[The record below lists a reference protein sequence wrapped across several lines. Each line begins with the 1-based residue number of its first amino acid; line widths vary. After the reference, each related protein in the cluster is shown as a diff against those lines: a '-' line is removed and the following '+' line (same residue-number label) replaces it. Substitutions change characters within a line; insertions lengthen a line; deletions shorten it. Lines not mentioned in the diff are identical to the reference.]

1 MKTYTTFMAP
11 GYIKKD
17 IRTLLERVTP
27 ALKKQVLDKIED
39 VQEDEVLR
47 SVLEAIQRDVMVA
60 LLDEKCGT
68 AKIKMN
74 KEAFIDSIILAINK
88 SGAPANDQMDFLKE
102 LLAGEVFDCIQ
113 MVKDSHKKV
122 VTLDSYVNTRSPIWP
137 KVKDKFIE
145 NITKI
150 DNQNIGPGEILF
162 ILATPGATKG
172 NVDNK
177 GDVELASGYNVELKA
192 SGGTFSKPDKFADAK
207 LFFINAFKDLGS
219 DITAKEADEMGL
231 GGRSV
236 YKDSNATGGIP
247 KALSLGSKKYTT
259 LWMEKNGGSQRQAD
273 KACEKL
279 WHDICVEAMPFDKA
293 SKYVFNKTVKNGL
306 TDPNEFIKQWNAN
319 ALNDYK
325 EHGWDYVTLFDK
337 ISLDVISFKDGK
349 DLYTSKEWNPGTE
362 WMLRWTGGGGFS
374 GTGSS
379 TRIKTGPFKNEAIF
393 DPGDTDFEKK
403 IKEKNAI
410 RSSLESTF
418 KSLSKKQSNKQAF
431 EYSSVKA
438 LKNKRGKPIG
448 YSSKGLM
455 NDNNSP
461 EDFKKVSN
469 ELGAALDRYFSL
481 KNELKFGR
489 DNADRD
495 LGKSFADMKRKLGV
509 T

>member
-1 MKTYTTFMAP
+1 MKTYKNFMAP
-11 GYIKKD
+11 GYTKNE

-39 VQEDEVLR
+39 VKEDEILR
-47 SVLEAIQRDVMVA
+47 SILEAIQRDVMVA
-60 LLDEKCGT
+60 LLEEKCKS
-68 AKIKMN
+68 ANIKMN
-74 KEAFIDSIILAINK
+74 KDAFIDSIILAINK
-88 SGAPANDQMDFLKE
+88 SGESANDQMDFLKE
-102 LLAGEVFDCIQ
+102 LLAGEIFDCIK

-122 VTLDSYVNTRSPIWP
+122 VRLDSYVKTKSPIWP

-172 NVDNK
+172 NENNK

-219 DITAKEADEMGL
+219 DITAAEADEMGL

-247 KALSLGSKKYTT
+247 KALSLGSKKYSA
-259 LWMEKNGGSQRQAD
+259 LWMEKNSGSQRQAD

-279 WHDICVEAMPFDKA
+279 WHDICVIAMPFDKA

-306 TDPNEFIKQWNAN
+306 TDPNEFIKQWNSN

-337 ISLDVISFKDGK
+337 ISLDVISFKEGK

-403 IKEKNAI
+403 IARKNAI

-418 KSLSKKQSNKQAF
+418 KSLSKKQSNKKAF

-438 LKNKRGKPIG
+438 LKNKKGQPISQG
-448 YSSKGLM
+448 SKNLM

-461 EDFKKVSN
+461 KDFKKVSD
-469 ELGAALDRYFSL
+469 ELGVALNKYFTL
-481 KNELKFGR
+481 KNELKFGF
-489 DNADRD
+489 DKADRD
-495 LGKSFADMKRKLGV
+495 LGKGFNNMKRSLGIR
-509 T
+509 